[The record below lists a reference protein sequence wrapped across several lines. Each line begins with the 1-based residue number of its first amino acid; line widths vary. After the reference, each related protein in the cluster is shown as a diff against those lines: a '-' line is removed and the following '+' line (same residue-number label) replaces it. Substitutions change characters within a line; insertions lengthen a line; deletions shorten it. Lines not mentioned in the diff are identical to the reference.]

1 MCPGSCQA
9 LMCTTLQGKEG
20 IGRDDMATFCSSLC
34 QMADMPQ
41 LGAVQ
46 SSHGEAHVLSGNLAG
61 THLVFSRFELAE
73 QVTAFMKSP
82 PCIALQQGD
91 DRLPATAVGAAM
103 LDLAPTER
111 KQTRQA
117 GAGGILGVS
126 NR

>member
-1 MCPGSCQA
+1 
-9 LMCTTLQGKEG
+9 
-20 IGRDDMATFCSSLC
+20 MATFCNSLC
-34 QMADMPQ
+34 QMASMPQ

-46 SSHGEAHVLSGNLAG
+46 SSHGEVHVLSGNLAG
-61 THLVFSRFELAE
+61 THLVFSRFELTE
-73 QVTAFMKSP
+73 QVMAFMKSP

-126 NR
+126 